1 MNHRPQNPMMTAPS
15 PHPPVRRSFF
25 RRLAPAMVLF
35 VLAPICGE
43 YLLGNLKFSEML
55 YVPFIAPLYGG
66 GALLIREC
74 TRRAGRGYPTML
86 ILGIAYA
93 CIEEGLVDQMFFN
106 PLYFPGQ
113 EQLMTTVIPLL
124 GIDAWLTIIVIA
136 MHAVWST
143 CIPIIL
149 VEAIFAAHG
158 TTPWLRLPGFVGVAV
173 LFIGGAVWL
182 GQNVAQANGFVA
194 SAPQLLGTAIVI
206 VTLSSAAFTLR
217 DRARAPVR
225 QGVPNPWMTG
235 GLAFITSSLFML
247 TEVLP
252 GWTRVGACIFI
263 AAAGFIVIFRWAQR
277 STWNAL
283 HTLSLAGGAL
293 LTYASLGALMEP
305 ETGSKTSILARWS

>member
-1 MNHRPQNPMMTAPS
+1 MHWNPKNS
-15 PHPPVRRSFF
+15 LLCRWPHER
-25 RRLAPAMVLF
+25 
-35 VLAPICGE
+35 
-43 YLLGNLKFSEML
+43 
-55 YVPFIAPLYGG
+55 
-66 GALLIREC
+66 
-74 TRRAGRGYPTML
+74 
-86 ILGIAYA
+86 
-93 CIEEGLVDQMFFN
+93 
-106 PLYFPGQ
+106 
-113 EQLMTTVIPLL
+113 
-124 GIDAWLTIIVIA
+124 
-136 MHAVWST
+136 WSWA

-149 VEAIFAAHG
+149 VEAIFTAHG

-182 GQNVAQANGFVA
+182 GQSVAQANGFVA

-206 VTLSSAAFTLR
+206 VTFSSAAFTLR

-293 LTYASLGALMEP
+293 LTYAWLGALMEP
-305 ETGSKTSILARWS
+305 ETGPKTSIDHLGTLVLIVAALWLVIVAAENLRRSYLQEMMRAGKDRHNHTMRLP